1 MVLRS
6 LGAVNRGP
14 GSVDRALT
22 EREIFLFREFAN
34 NPTFVFFAEP
44 RILPHLKTMTTA
56 IPSHAGALIIRTAVP
71 ADYPHIARIT
81 VESYLAAGHFED
93 ANHEYMQFMQQV
105 AARHAQTEIL
115 VAERDG
121 VVIGSVTMSRM
132 GSDYADI
139 ALEGELEFRM
149 LVVDPKV
156 QRSGAGR
163 ALVRAIIARAR
174 EIDDVH
180 TISLTTGGTWA
191 AARALYEREGF
202 VHTTERDWYV
212 PGTQILL
219 VVYTMK
225 L

>member
-1 MVLRS
+1 
-6 LGAVNRGP
+6 
-14 GSVDRALT
+14 
-22 EREIFLFREFAN
+22 
-34 NPTFVFFAEP
+34 
-44 RILPHLKTMTTA
+44 MTTA
-56 IPSHAGALIIRTAVP
+56 IPSEPGTLIIRNAEP

-81 VESYLAAGHFED
+81 VESYLAAGHFDEPK
-93 ANHEYMQFMQQV
+93 HEYMQFMQLV

-121 VVIGSVTMSRM
+121 VVIGSVTLVRP

-139 ALEGELEFRM
+139 ALDGELEFRM

-174 EIDDVH
+174 EIADVH

-202 VHTTERDWYV
+202 VHTTERDWYA
-212 PGTQILL
+212 PDTKILL